1 MKKRIC
7 LIGANSLLGSKI
19 LEKNKIFDIQSTMH
33 NIANDKRIKEIIK
46 LDITNKENCAII
58 LKLKPD
64 IIINTAAI
72 TDVDFCEKN
81 QDLAENVN
89 VKGVENLAEIS
100 KQIGCKMIHIST
112 DGIFQGKDE
121 KYVED
126 DTPNPINYYG
136 KTKLESEKIIS
147 KLDDFL
153 IFRTSVLYGFLSK
166 KMLET
171 RSKYSKSM
179 NFGLWVLHKL
189 HQSKNI
195 QIVNDQFSNP
205 TLADNLA
212 EIIFESIEKNLI
224 GVYHATDIGCVS
236 RFDFVQKIAKKF
248 NYNLD
253 LIQEISSSEL
263 NQFAKRSSKI
273 CLDCSKISKKEIKIN
288 NLDYSLEK
296 FYQQVKNEDPSLISK
311 SSNR

>member
-33 NIANDKRIKEIIK
+33 NIANDKRIKGIIK
-46 LDITNKENCAII
+46 LDITNKENCAVI

-212 EIIFESIEKNLI
+212 EIIFQSIEKNLI
-224 GVYHATDIGCVS
+224 GVYHATDSGCVS

-253 LIQEISSSEL
+253 FIQETSSKKL
-263 NQFAKRSSKI
+263 NQFAKRSSKT
-273 CLDCSKISKKEIKIN
+273 CLDCSKISKNEIKVN

-296 FYQQVKNEDPSLISK
+296 FYQQVKNENPLLISK
-311 SSNR
+311 SK